1 MAMTKELRKENAR
14 RVGRAADALRDYL
27 KDDKDN
33 AVRDFLSDLRHYCD
47 AYRIDLSDE
56 DRIAHDNYLAEL
68 DDGTCDECHGQGHVY
83 DDDST
88 NCSYCQGSGM
98 ARP

>member
-1 MAMTKELRKENAR
+1 VETDNFGSDYPDEKFRSESLSKEEAERVCHDLNASLGLWSTR
-14 RVGRAADALRDYL
+14 W
-27 KDDKDN
+27 
-33 AVRDFLSDLRHYCD
+33 H
-47 AYRIDLSDE
+47 
-56 DRIAHDNYLAEL
+56 LAEL